1 MKKFLLRAPKLFA
14 KASTLALVSA
24 SAIAASAQTLADAI
38 KLTDKEQFEKATAA
52 FRKLVT
58 AEPQNGEAW
67 FYFGE
72 NYWENERT
80 DSAEVCYRQ
89 GNGVGGKFPLNKV
102 GLGKVLWS
110 QGKKDEAQ
118 TMFTQAVTDACDK
131 ANKMP
136 KPLQG
141 TTYREIAEAIAQ
153 GQGKDLIKA
162 QEFIAK
168 AIEMDPKNPETY
180 VLKGDVLFDQNPRD
194 GSAPLENYK
203 TAINLDALNAKPV
216 TRKAFMYYRA
226 KNLPAS
232 IEEYTNAIS
241 IDGSFAPAYRGR
253 AEAYYMSRE
262 FEKATADMN
271 KYLELNT
278 GNLSAR
284 VRNAQFMFLVKKY
297 DESLTEIT
305 ALEAAGVKNIVLK
318 RLKAYD
324 LTEKGD
330 FEGAMKAMDAYR
342 TEQSEDKM
350 ISLDYEYLG
359 KIYQGLAPKPVP
371 PVPTPAVG
379 TAVPPP
385 PPVPPV
391 PVIMNYDSLAAE
403 MFLKAARMDKT
414 KDYLF
419 TDAAKAFVKAKAYD
433 KAISAMREK
442 IALGK
447 PETNDYY
454 YLGDAANKGKRWAT
468 ADSAWTTYI
477 TRNPTAYQGYKFR
490 ARVQAATDTLAIEN
504 RTFAAKPFYEEVL
517 LKMKPEEKDKS
528 KADLEEALNYMGLYY
543 LYNKEARDLPKSR
556 CYFEKVKTLNAGT
569 SITKQVNEVMLLTK
583 ELKDVSPG
591 SCD

>member
-24 SAIAASAQTLADAI
+24 SAIAASAQTLTDAI

-241 IDGSFAPAYRGR
+241 IDGSFASA
-253 AEAYYMSRE
+253 SRSSG
-262 FEKATADMN
+262 TRDH
-271 KYLELNT
+271 ELRFPRC
-278 GNLSAR
+278 GD
-284 VRNAQFMFLVKKY
+284 VP
-297 DESLTEIT
+297 ES
-305 ALEAAGVKNIVLK
+305 
-318 RLKAYD
+318 
-324 LTEKGD
+324 
-330 FEGAMKAMDAYR
+330 GAHGQD
-342 TEQSEDKM
+342 
-350 ISLDYEYLG
+350 
-359 KIYQGLAPKPVP
+359 QGLSVH
-371 PVPTPAVG
+371 
-379 TAVPPP
+379 
-385 PPVPPV
+385 
-391 PVIMNYDSLAAE
+391 
-403 MFLKAARMDKT
+403 
-414 KDYLF
+414 
-419 TDAAKAFVKAKAYD
+419 
-433 KAISAMREK
+433 
-442 IALGK
+442 
-447 PETNDYY
+447 
-454 YLGDAANKGKRWAT
+454 
-468 ADSAWTTYI
+468 
-477 TRNPTAYQGYKFR
+477 
-490 ARVQAATDTLAIEN
+490 
-504 RTFAAKPFYEEVL
+504 
-517 LKMKPEEKDKS
+517 
-528 KADLEEALNYMGLYY
+528 
-543 LYNKEARDLPKSR
+543 
-556 CYFEKVKTLNAGT
+556 
-569 SITKQVNEVMLLTK
+569 
-583 ELKDVSPG
+583 
-591 SCD
+591 